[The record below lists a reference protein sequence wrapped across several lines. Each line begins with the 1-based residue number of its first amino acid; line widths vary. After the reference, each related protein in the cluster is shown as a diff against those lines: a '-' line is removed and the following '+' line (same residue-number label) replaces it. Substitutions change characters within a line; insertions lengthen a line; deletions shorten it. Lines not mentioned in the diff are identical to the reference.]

1 MYLHYI
7 MNERPEIIKT
17 FNKIFKYKNISTTI
31 EQSIYNYTVKN
42 VTSDDTSLAF
52 KRFYM
57 DKCISLY
64 DNINTKSYIKNK
76 NLLKKIKKNEID
88 IINIAEYTPQQ
99 LFPEHW
105 NNLIDKK
112 NKEHEIMYSKT
123 LYPST
128 DQFTCHK
135 CKKNECT
142 YYQLQV
148 RSADEPMTTFITC
161 LNCNFKWKQN

>member
-1 MYLHYI
+1 ME
-7 MNERPEIIKT
+7 ERPQIIKT
-17 FNKIFKYKNISTTI
+17 FNQIIKNKKKSTIIENSAYKYVLNNISKDET
-31 EQSIYNYTVKN
+31 SIIFRRAY
-42 VTSDDTSLAF
+42 L
-52 KRFYM
+52 
-57 DKCISLY
+57 DKIISLF
-64 DNINTKSYIKNK
+64 DNINPKSYIKNK
-76 NLLKKIKKNEID
+76 NLLRKIKKNEID
-88 IINIAEYTPQQ
+88 LENIASYTPQQ

-128 DQFTCHK
+128 DQFTCYK

>member
-1 MYLHYI
+1 ME
-7 MNERPEIIKT
+7 ERLQIIKI
-17 FNKIFKYKNISTTI
+17 FNQILKNKKKSTII
-31 EQSIYNYTVKN
+31 ENSAYNYVLTN
-42 VTSDDTSLAF
+42 VSTDETSMGF
-52 KRFYM
+52 KRAYL
-57 DKCISLY
+57 DKVVSLY
-64 DNINTKSYIKNK
+64 DNINPKSYIKNK

-88 IINIAEYTPQQ
+88 LENIASYTSQQ

-105 NNLIDKK
+105 NNLIEKK
-112 NKEHEIMYSKT
+112 NKEQEIMYSKT

-128 DQFTCHK
+128 DQFTCYK
-135 CKKNECT
+135 CKKKECT

>member
-1 MYLHYI
+1 ME
-7 MNERPEIIKT
+7 ERPQIIKT
-17 FNKIFKYKNISTTI
+17 FNQIIKNKKKSTI
-31 EQSIYNYTVKN
+31 VENSAYNYVLTN
-42 VTSDDTSLAF
+42 VSLDDTSIIF
-52 KRFYM
+52 KRAYL
-57 DKCISLY
+57 DKCISLF
-64 DNINTKSYIKNK
+64 DNINPKSYIKNK
-76 NLLKKIKKNEID
+76 NLLKKIKNNEID
-88 IINIAEYTPQQ
+88 LVNIASYTPQQ

-112 NKEHEIMYSKT
+112 NKEYEIMYSKT

-128 DQFTCHK
+128 DQFTCYK